1 MKTKTKSNDKTSV
14 SEVIYQ
20 QNANTDGAMKSTVP
34 RVFKN
39 KH

>member
-1 MKTKTKSNDKTSV
+1 MKTKTKSNDMTGV

-20 QNANTDGAMKSTVP
+20 QNANTEVAMKSTVP
-34 RVFKN
+34 CVFKN